1 MALSVWV
8 KRLTARGTRFFLG
21 YLEALCGASLC
32 GKAGIVPAG
41 TAEMQILEPQE
52 KEGLGGGLEQ
62 G

>member
-8 KRLTARGTRFFLG
+8 KRLTARGTRLFLG

-32 GKAGIVPAG
+32 GIVPAG